1 VLNAALGGGMSSRL
15 FQEVREKRGL
25 AYSVFSFT
33 SQYADAGLV
42 GVTAGCR
49 PAKLAAVLDV
59 CRAELATMVRHGIT
73 DGELDRG
80 RAQLRGGLVLG
91 MEDTGSRMTRLAKGE
106 MFGDLPGI
114 NEVLRRIDSVTVAQ
128 VQQVADELLT
138 GTPTLAVVG
147 PFDDPSAFA
156 GAVG

>member
-1 VLNAALGGGMSSRL
+1 M
-15 FQEVREKRGL
+15 REKRGL

-33 SQYADAGLV
+33 SQYADAGLL

-49 PAKLAAVLDV
+49 PAKLAQVLEV
-59 CRAELATMVRHGIT
+59 CRAELDTLVRHGIT

-91 MEDTGSRMTRLAKGE
+91 LEDTGSRMTRLAKGE
-106 MFGDLPGI
+106 MYGDLTGVD
-114 NEVLRRIDSVTVAQ
+114 EVLRRIESVTVAQ
-128 VQQVADELLT
+128 VQQVAEDLLASS
-138 GTPTLAVVG
+138 PTLAVVG
-147 PFDDPSAFA
+147 PFDDALAFA